1 MLHGGRDRAHGQW
14 LDDALRRGCAAG
26 LDCTRLHPPLPR
38 SKVDTW
44 RCNVAQRCSAFP
56 RPAIFPE
63 SPLRNAFFSA
73 KVNALPPIPP
83 STKYALQHAHTA
95 LTQSIMHHCSP
106 RGRQHTNNISN
117 ESSHQ
122 AVHGEL
128 RYPCPRSCCG
138 KCDAGARAPM
148 APGSAC
154 HDGVLMRS
162 HTCSRTRANG
172 AADTPDT
179 GRERRDRERLST
191 STSACRAGRLPQ
203 ARKVVVE
210 TRRMRRRTCACLSG
224 CR

>member
-1 MLHGGRDRAHGQW
+1 MLHGGRDCAHGRW

-26 LDCTRLHPPLPR
+26 LDCTIAPTLPR
-38 SKVDTW
+38 LTRGDVTSPSG
-44 RCNVAQRCSAFP
+44 A
-56 RPAIFPE
+56 RP
-63 SPLRNAFFSA
+63 SPDPLYFLKALFETHLFSYF

-154 HDGVLMRS
+154 HDGVLVRS

-179 GRERRDRERLST
+179 RRERRDRERLST

-210 TRRMRRRTCACLSG
+210 TRRMRRRTCAYLSG